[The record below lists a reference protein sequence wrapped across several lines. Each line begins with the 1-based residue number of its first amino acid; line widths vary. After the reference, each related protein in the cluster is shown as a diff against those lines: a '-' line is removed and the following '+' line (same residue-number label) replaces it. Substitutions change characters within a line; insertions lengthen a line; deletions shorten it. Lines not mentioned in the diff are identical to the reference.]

1 MQTMPRTPEE
11 WDREPWRAMPRMD
24 DDAGDW
30 RERAKAAQLESQ
42 AAHIPL
48 SPRFAE
54 RLRWMESESK
64 FAHACPDLDQEY
76 PAQWS
81 FPMQWYLEQLGDA

>member
-24 DDAGDW
+24 NV
-30 RERAKAAQLESQ
+30 
-42 AAHIPL
+42 PL

-54 RLRWMESESK
+54 RLRWMETESK